1 MALMRV
7 PDNFI
12 YYLSAHK
19 DCTEKHLRF
28 AEGLT
33 AEELELTTD
42 KRAIE
47 FRKMV
52 FAVLL
57 ETQRMKGF
65 IRLQPM
71 GDLVLHGYLKP
82 VHKIGSMLCDF
93 FARRSPGTLVLL
105 GNSAQSWASLCIED
119 EILRS
124 SGSGL
129 ERAVEEM
136 RSILGSIEGDSS
148 ASSADKIWN
157 VYYKSQYCPER
168 RNLRAFHR
176 RMPKKSLSSAG
187 LRMECNRNCLTLREF
202 FNGEQMGRSDDCD
215 L

>member
-1 MALMRV
+1 MRV
-7 PDNFI
+7 PENFV

-19 DCTEKHLRF
+19 DCTEKQLRF

-33 AEELELTTD
+33 AEELDLTTD

-52 FAVLL
+52 FAVLA

-65 IRLQPM
+65 VRLQPM
-71 GDLVLHGYLKP
+71 GDFVLYGYLKP
-82 VHKIGSMLCDF
+82 VHKIGSRVCDF
-93 FARRSPGTLVLL
+93 FARRLPGTLIIL
-105 GNSAQSWASLCIED
+105 GNSAQSWASLCTED

-124 SGSGL
+124 TGSGL
-129 ERAVEEM
+129 EMALEEM
-136 RSILGSIEGDSS
+136 RSALGSIEGDSGV
-148 ASSADKIWN
+148 SSADKIWN

-176 RMPKKSLSSAG
+176 RMPKKSLISAG
-187 LRMECNRNCLTLREF
+187 LRMEWNKNGLTLSEF
-202 FNGEQMGRSDDCD
+202 FNGEQMSRSDDCD